1 MLRTLLPAIALLLLA
16 PSGVRAQAGAIHATA
31 TILPPAG
38 VTVEEGAVQLRRRAS
53 GAVDVSVPVTT
64 QRPGRVI
71 GVRVEGEEA
80 QASSLRDDLPAA
92 SADGLAPW
100 SRWTVRVSLP
110 PRETPDVTPA
120 GRTVVLYLVDS

>member
-1 MLRTLLPAIALLLLA
+1 MLRTLFPAIALLLLA
-16 PSGVRAQAGAIHATA
+16 PAGVRAQAGAIYATA

-38 VTVEEGAVQLRRRAS
+38 VTVEDGAVQLRRRAG
-53 GAVDVSVPVTT
+53 GAVDVSVPITT
-64 QRPGRVI
+64 QRPGRVV

-80 QASSLRDDLPAA
+80 RASSLRDVAPAT
-92 SADGLAPW
+92 SAGGPYPA

-110 PRETPDVTPA
+110 PREARDVTPA